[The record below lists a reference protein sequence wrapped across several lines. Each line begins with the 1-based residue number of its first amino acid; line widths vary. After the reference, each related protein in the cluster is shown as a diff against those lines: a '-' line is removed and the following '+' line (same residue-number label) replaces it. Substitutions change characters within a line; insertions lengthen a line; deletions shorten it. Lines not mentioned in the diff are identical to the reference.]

1 MTVGI
6 HPRMALSENFR
17 LPYFTRSATASRLGL
32 PNVPRDVAQVANL
45 KALCARV
52 LEPMQACLGQAR
64 NRQARQLRIV
74 SGFRTE
80 TLNRLMGGARD
91 SQHLFGE
98 AADFIVEGINTHDA
112 AFTLAAQSD
121 LQFDQF
127 RLVHRQGRKGVLQS
141 HIHVSHRRLG
151 DNRGLVETV
160 FREPDSVRVMPGIL
174 EADAIKLKAAE

>member
-6 HPRMALSENFR
+6 HPRMPLSDTFR
-17 LPYFTRSATASRLGL
+17 LPYFTRSHAASSLGL

-52 LEPMQACLGQAR
+52 LEPMQARLGR
-64 NRQARQLRIV
+64 RVRIV
-74 SGFRTE
+74 SGFRSE

-98 AADFIVEGINTHDA
+98 AADFIVECMDSFDA

-121 LQFDQF
+121 LPFDQF
-127 RLVHRQGRKGVLQS
+127 RLVHRQGRSGVRQS

-151 DNRGLVETV
+151 AGRGNVETL
-160 FREPDSVRVMPGIL
+160 FRDAHGVRAVNGIVGI
-174 EADAIKLKAAE
+174 DAGMLQAAE